1 MGNKK
6 ELRKMTQAEKAI
18 INARGEVL
26 ITMGVVT
33 IAISM
38 LLAIIALAKGDS
50 KDAFG
55 FLSFSFAYLAG
66 ASIFSYK
73 YQKTKG
79 FILLGIFG
87 AALTIGAV
95 VLYLL

>member
-33 IAISM
+33 LAISM

-50 KDAFG
+50 KVAFG
-55 FLSFSFAYLAG
+55 FLAFSFAYLA
-66 ASIFSYK
+66 AACIFSYK

-79 FILLGIFG
+79 FILFGILGAG
-87 AALTIGAV
+87 LTIGAI
-95 VLYLL
+95 VLYLM